1 MDTIT
6 AILNILF
13 ILWIIAVILSARRK
27 PKVSEVKQELA
38 REEEIGVT
46 PQPVQGETLEVKL
59 PQGGKTRVYPKRIE
73 KQKEQKI
80 PRGKFPAFVDKLS
93 EKELFARLHA
103 ALKGRPEEVIKIA
116 SAGFHGG
123 ETFWLSGHNS
133 PSLLWRDKD
142 FTYSD
147 DGTDL
152 SPITVY
158 YN

>member
-1 MDTIT
+1 MDAID
-6 AILNILF
+6 AILSILF
-13 ILWIIAVILSARRK
+13 LSWTIAVISFRMRK
-27 PKVSEVKQELA
+27 PQVSAVPV
-38 REEEIGVT
+38 EEE
-46 PQPVQGETLEVKL
+46 ETLEVKL
-59 PQGGKTRVYPKRIE
+59 PQGGKIRVYPKQIE
-73 KQKEQKI
+73 KQKEEKI
-80 PRGKFPAFVDKLS
+80 PEKVNQRGKFPAFVDKLS
-93 EKELFARLHA
+93 EKELFDRLHA
-103 ALKGRPEEVIKIA
+103 ALKDRPEEAIKIG

-152 SPITVY
+152 FPITIY